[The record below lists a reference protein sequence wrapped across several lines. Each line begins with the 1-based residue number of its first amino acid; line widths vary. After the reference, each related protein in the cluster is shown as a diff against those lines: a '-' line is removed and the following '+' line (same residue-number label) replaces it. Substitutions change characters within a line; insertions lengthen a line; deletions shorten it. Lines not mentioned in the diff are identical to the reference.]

1 MVLMTLAIQFSIFKA
16 HSEHCG
22 QSVLVVTSVSHS
34 PMLQMMK
41 IDVSSV
47 GHSGKS
53 RIDTAVK
60 IYYTPPKTD
69 HLLVVTGNNKLFK
82 FDARNGRILS
92 EVSNTK

>member
-1 MVLMTLAIQFSIFKA
+1 MTLAIQFSIFKA

-22 QSVLVVTSVSHS
+22 QSVSYNSVPHS